1 MIKRSE
7 DSLLLGE
14 WACLGIIYVE
24 PMHGFAVAAKLKPD
38 SDIGRVWT
46 LSRAL
51 TYRAIDKLLE
61 RGLIEPVAEEQGI
74 AGGNRTIYRCTR
86 AGRAAF
92 RRWLQTPVAHVR
104 DLRSELLLKLM
115 LGAESDVDLKPMI
128 YGQKQIATSQLSQ
141 IKSEIRQSPNDPV
154 ARWRL
159 ETTEAALRFLSRL

>member
-51 TYRAIDKLLE
+51 TYRAIDQLVE
-61 RGLIEPVAEEQGI
+61 RELIEPVAEEQGI
-74 AGGNRTIYRCTR
+74 AGGNRTIYKCTHS
-86 AGRAAF
+86 GRSAF
-92 RRWLQTPVAHVR
+92 KRWLQTPVAHLR
-104 DLRSELLLKLM
+104 DLRSELLLKLI
-115 LGAESDVDLKPMI
+115 LGQGTGVDLKPLI
-128 YGQKQIATSQLSQ
+128 TAQRKLASLQLAQ
-141 IKSEIRQSPNDPV
+141 IKTEIQQSPKDPV
-154 ARWRL
+154 TQWRL